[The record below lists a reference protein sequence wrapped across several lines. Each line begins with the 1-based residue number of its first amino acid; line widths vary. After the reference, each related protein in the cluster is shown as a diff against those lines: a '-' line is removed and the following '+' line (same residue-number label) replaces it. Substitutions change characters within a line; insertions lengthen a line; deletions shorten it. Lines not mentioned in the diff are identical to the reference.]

1 MAFLHKTADYEDI
14 GCVTI
19 TTSVTEHGYHLN
31 DTLAECHAE
40 DTVGGGGW
48 ASVRW
53 QQEQCPG
60 SPDVFP

>member
-40 DTVGGGGW
+40 DTAGGG
-48 ASVRW
+48 AH
-53 QQEQCPG
+53 P
-60 SPDVFP
+60 

>member
-40 DTVGGGGW
+40 DTPGGGLGIREV
-48 ASVRW
+48 AARTVSR
-53 QQEQCPG
+53 
-60 SPDVFP
+60 FA